1 MATFPEYA
9 DLFVSELAWEEGAR
23 HSFPRRATGRNILT
37 VTISESYAER
47 SLECAEQ
54 TCAGFA
60 GQAGFEPEAV
70 DLLVAHASVP
80 GFADRLAARLGIPH
94 ERVASLSKSLGRAH
108 TAAPAL
114 AIEPL
119 YRNHKLSDGPVL
131 FVSVGAGI
139 SVAAAIYHHR

>member
-1 MATFPEYA
+1 
-9 DLFVSELAWEEGAR
+9 
-23 HSFPRRATGRNILT
+23 

-119 YRNHKLSDGPVL
+119 YSPTRAASASTP
-131 FVSVGAGI
+131 AG
-139 SVAAAIYHHR
+139 